1 LNALKRRSLP
11 RGQAILDRSGQIC
24 FAESQI
30 EDRCRDRSSS
40 EDSIQQLFV
49 GQITLDKPFEE
60 EPRIGR
66 GSETLQTEIRNRV
79 FHRFAPEKAL

>member
-1 LNALKRRSLP
+1 M
-11 RGQAILDRSGQIC
+11 
-24 FAESQI
+24 
-30 EDRCRDRSSS
+30 
-40 EDSIQQLFV
+40 
-49 GQITLDKPFEE
+49 TLDKPFEE